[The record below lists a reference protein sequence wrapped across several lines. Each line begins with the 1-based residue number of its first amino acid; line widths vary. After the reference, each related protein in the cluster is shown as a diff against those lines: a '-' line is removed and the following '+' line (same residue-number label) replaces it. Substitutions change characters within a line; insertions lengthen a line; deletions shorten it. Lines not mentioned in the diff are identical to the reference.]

1 MTDEQKNSII
11 NSGKEYFR
19 TILIPNHLKNLKKL
33 SLKDFNVNPFTI
45 NYLAAFLCGNTNPES
60 LAKALVYPRIL
71 GTSINTSFGQNIQIF
86 ITRLAELT
94 GSASGIDGIDIEFVD
109 ALDGRPGIYSAR
121 YAPDQK
127 SKISK
132 LLDEMKDVEQKNRK
146 AHFVCTMTLVAPNG
160 EKLFS
165 NTGRIDGYID
175 TKPSGE
181 HGFGYD
187 PLFFIPDL
195 NKTMAEMTLKEKNTL
210 SHRARALRPM
220 IEWIKSNLAD

>member
-1 MTDEQKNSII
+1 M
-11 NSGKEYFR
+11 
-19 TILIPNHLKNLKKL
+19 LK
-33 SLKDFNVNPFTI
+33 I
-45 NYLAAFLCGNTNPES
+45 A
-60 LAKALVYPRIL
+60 L
-71 GTSINTSFGQNIQIF
+71 GTSNPHKLEEINDMIQEIHPDSVEF
-86 ITRLAELT
+86 VLVEGEFDPIENGTTFEENSYIKAAEAAKIMGIPALADDT
-94 GSASGIDGIDIEFVD
+94 GLCVD

>member
-1 MTDEQKNSII
+1 M
-11 NSGKEYFR
+11 
-19 TILIPNHLKNLKKL
+19 LK
-33 SLKDFNVNPFTI
+33 I
-45 NYLAAFLCGNTNPES
+45 A
-60 LAKALVYPRIL
+60 L
-71 GTSINTSFGQNIQIF
+71 GTSNPHKLEEINDMIQEIHPDSVEF
-86 ITRLAELT
+86 VLVEGEFDPIENGTTFEENSYIKAAEAAKIMGIPALADDT
-94 GSASGIDGIDIEFVD
+94 GLCVD
-109 ALDGRPGIYSAR
+109 ALDGCPGVYSAR

-132 LLDEMKDVEQKNRK
+132 LLDEMKHVEQKNRK

-175 TKPSGE
+175 IKPSGE
-181 HGFGYD
+181 YGFGYD

>member
-1 MTDEQKNSII
+1 M
-11 NSGKEYFR
+11 
-19 TILIPNHLKNLKKL
+19 LK
-33 SLKDFNVNPFTI
+33 I
-45 NYLAAFLCGNTNPES
+45 A
-60 LAKALVYPRIL
+60 L
-71 GTSINTSFGQNIQIF
+71 GTSNPHKLEEINDMIQEIHPDSVEF
-86 ITRLAELT
+86 VLVEGEFDPIENGTTFEENSYIKAAEAAKIMGIPALADDT
-94 GSASGIDGIDIEFVD
+94 GLCVD

-175 TKPSGE
+175 IKPSGE

>member
-1 MTDEQKNSII
+1 M
-11 NSGKEYFR
+11 
-19 TILIPNHLKNLKKL
+19 LK
-33 SLKDFNVNPFTI
+33 I
-45 NYLAAFLCGNTNPES
+45 A
-60 LAKALVYPRIL
+60 L
-71 GTSINTSFGQNIQIF
+71 GTSNPHKLEEINDMIQEVHPDSVEFVLVEGEFDPIENGKTF
-86 ITRLAELT
+86 EENSYIKAAEAAKIMGIPALADDT
-94 GSASGIDGIDIEFVD
+94 GLCVD

-121 YAPDQK
+121 YALDQK

-132 LLDEMKDVEQKNRK
+132 LLNEMKDVEQENRK